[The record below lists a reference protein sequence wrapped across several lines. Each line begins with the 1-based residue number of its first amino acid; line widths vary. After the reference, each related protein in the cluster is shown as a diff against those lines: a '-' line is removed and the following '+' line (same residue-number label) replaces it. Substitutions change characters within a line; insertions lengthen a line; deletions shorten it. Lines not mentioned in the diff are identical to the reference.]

1 MGGVGFGAGA
11 EDGVGSGVGA
21 ADGVGVG
28 AAGAGAGDLVGE
40 PSACRTPNKN
50 AAYSKESVNR
60 NSKSIESVN
69 H

>member
-40 PSACRTPNKN
+40 PSALPN
-50 AAYSKESVNR
+50 A
-60 NSKSIESVN
+60 
-69 H
+69 